1 MCACGL
7 LWLFN
12 SVSICSMRLT
22 CQGKSAPL
30 SSSQRFKGLMQL
42 WNLRIWTQTWRVSL
56 GCGIINVI
64 YDLKFKAVTL
74 RCCFQILLLRRIGA
88 STLCILVVSEVAM
101 ESSPG
106 PSTSSGCRSESD
118 HRPQSCPS
126 NTPRAGS
133 CCSYIHLARLVILI
147 IVISVISGYI
157 GMQCIP
163 QRAALL
169 KSMLNFLKKA
179 IQDPAF
185 SDGIRH
191 GESLLIVNRRP
202 VMHLSQS

>member
-1 MCACGL
+1 
-7 LWLFN
+7 
-12 SVSICSMRLT
+12 MRLT

-30 SSSQRFKGLMQL
+30 SSSQRFKGLMQP

-56 GCGIINVI
+56 GCGIISVI
-64 YDLKFKAVTL
+64 YDLKFKTVTL
-74 RCCFQILLLRRIGA
+74 RCSSQILLLRRISA

-118 HRPQSCPS
+118 HRPS
-126 NTPRAGS
+126 NTPRAGT
-133 CCSYIHLARLVILI
+133 CCSCIHLARPVTRI
-147 IVISVISGYI
+147 IVISVISGSI

-191 GESLLIVNRRP
+191 GESPLTVNPLP
-202 VMHLSQS
+202 VMRLSQSM

>member
-1 MCACGL
+1 ML
-7 LWLFN
+7 LVFFDFLN
-12 SVSICSMRLT
+12 SVSIRSMRLT

-42 WNLRIWTQTWRVSL
+42 WNLRIWTQTWRVSP
-56 GCGIINVI
+56 GCGIISVI

-74 RCCFQILLLRRIGA
+74 RCSSQILLLRRIAA

-126 NTPRAGS
+126 NTPRAGM
-133 CCSYIHLARLVILI
+133 CCSY
-147 IVISVISGYI
+147 SFSSSGY
-157 GMQCIP
+157 
-163 QRAALL
+163 
-169 KSMLNFLKKA
+169 SYY
-179 IQDPAF
+179 
-185 SDGIRH
+185 RH
-191 GESLLIVNRRP
+191 LCDLWLHRYAVYPSEGSSVEVNAKFPKESHPGSSVLRWYP
-202 VMHLSQS
+202 TW